1 MTISEVTVAKINDLQ
16 IGQMKQ
22 FYINKSNILLARL
35 GEQKFSAT
43 APHCTHFGAPLE
55 KGVLVG
61 ERIAC
66 PWHHA
71 CFNVTT
77 GDQEEPPG
85 LDALPS
91 FPVRIEGENIMVQLP
106 ENPPEERTPDMAKHD
121 PNVDSRVFAIIGTG
135 PAGTFA
141 AETLRQ
147 EGFQGQIFLI
157 TREERLPY
165 DRTKLSKKYL
175 QGKVE
180 EEALPQRSCEFY
192 QENDIELR
200 CGKAVTK
207 VDSNSKTITFEDDS
221 AISYDSLLVATGGR
235 PKRLNAPGIDLDN
248 IFTLRQP
255 GDVNHI
261 LETAEKNQRV
271 VVVGSSFIGMETAA
285 SLTQQGLSVTVVSP
299 ESVPFEMILGQ
310 EVGKVFQDLHESQGV
325 SFRFGTKATQF
336 EGNGKVEAAILE
348 NGEKIPADL
357 VVIGIGVE
365 PVTDFLSGVKIDG
378 KDNSV
383 IVDEYLQAGENLYA
397 AGDIARFP
405 YAPLGKSTRIEHW
418 RLAAQH
424 GRIAAHNM
432 AGNRVKFTGIPF
444 FWSGQFDL
452 KLRYAGHAEDWD
464 EIIFDGDIK
473 SREFL
478 AFYIKNNR
486 VLAVAGCGR
495 DRDVAAITELMR
507 LQQMPGADQIRN
519 QSIDW
524 VEYIHKS

>member
-1 MTISEVTVAKINDLQ
+1 MKTSEVTVAQINDLR

-22 FYINKSNILLARL
+22 LSVNNSDILLARL
-35 GEQKFSAT
+35 SEQKFYAT

-71 CFNVTT
+71 CFNITT

-91 FPVRIEGENIMVQLP
+91 FPVRIDGQNIIVQLP
-106 ENPPEERTPDMAKHD
+106 ETIPEQRTPNMTKHN
-121 PNVDSRVFAIIGTG
+121 PSADSRVFAIIGTG

-147 EGFQGQIFLI
+147 QGFQGQIFLI

-175 QGKVE
+175 QGKAD

-207 VDSNSKTITFEDDS
+207 VDADLKTITFEDNS
-221 AISYDSLLVATGGR
+221 VMSYNSLLVATGGR
-235 PKRLNAPGIDLDN
+235 PKRLNVPGIDLDN

-255 GDVNHI
+255 TDVNQI
-261 LETAEKNQRV
+261 LETAEPKQRV

-285 SLTQQGLSVTVVSP
+285 SLTQQGLSVTVISP
-299 ESVPFEMILGQ
+299 DSVPFEKILGQ
-310 EVGKVFQDLHESQGV
+310 KVGEMFQDLHESNGV
-325 SFRFGTKATQF
+325 SFCFGTKVTEF
-336 EGNGKVEAAILE
+336 KGNGQVKAAILE
-348 NGEKIPADL
+348 NGEEISADL

-365 PVTDFLSGVKIDG
+365 PVTNFLSGVKIEE

-383 IVDEYLQAGENLYA
+383 IVNEYLQAGEDLYA

-405 YAPLGKSTRIEHW
+405 YAPIDQLTRIEHW

-432 AGNRVKFTGIPF
+432 VGNQVKFTGIPF
-444 FWSGQFDL
+444 FWSGQFNV

-464 EIIFDGDIK
+464 EILFDGDVN
-473 SREFL
+473 SQEFL
-478 AFYIKNNR
+478 AFYIKNNQ
-486 VLAVAGCGR
+486 VLAVTGCGR
-495 DRDVAAITELMR
+495 DQEITAITELMR
-507 LQQMPGADQIRN
+507 LQQMPDVDQIQN
-519 QSIDW
+519 QSINW
-524 VEYIHKS
+524 VEYIHNS

>member
-1 MTISEVTVAKINDLQ
+1 MKTSEVTVAQINDLR

-22 FYINKSNILLARL
+22 LSVNNSNILLTRL
-35 GEQKFSAT
+35 EEQKFYAT
-43 APHCTHFGAPLE
+43 AAHCTHFGAPLE

-61 ERIAC
+61 ERMAC

-85 LDALPS
+85 LDNLPS
-91 FPVRIEGENIMVQLP
+91 FPVRIDGQNIIVELP
-106 ENPPEERTPDMAKHD
+106 ENIPEQRTPNMAKHN
-121 PNVDSRVFAIIGTG
+121 PSVDSRVFAIIGTG
-135 PAGTFA
+135 PAGMFA
-141 AETLRQ
+141 AETLRK

-180 EEALPQRSCEFY
+180 EDTLPQRSCEFY

-207 VDSNSKTITFEDDS
+207 VDADLKTITFEDNS
-221 AISYDSLLVATGGR
+221 VISYDSLLVATGGR
-235 PKRLNAPGIDLDN
+235 PKRLKVPGIDLDN

-255 GDVNHI
+255 SDVNHI
-261 LETAEKNQRV
+261 LETAEQNQRV

-285 SLTQQGLSVTVVSP
+285 SLTQQGLSVTVISP
-299 ESVPFEMILGQ
+299 DSVPFEKILGQ
-310 EVGKVFQDLHESQGV
+310 EVGKMFQDLHESHGV
-325 SFRFGTKATQF
+325 SFRFQTKATQF
-336 EGNGKVEAAILE
+336 EGKGKVEAVILE

-357 VVIGIGVE
+357 VILGIGVE
-365 PVTDFLSGVKIDG
+365 PVTDFLSGVKIEE

-383 IVDEYLQAGENLYA
+383 IVNEYLQAGKDIYA

-405 YAPLGKSTRIEHW
+405 YGPIEKLTRIEHW

-432 AGNRVKFTGIPF
+432 AGNQVKFTGIPF

-464 EIIFDGDIK
+464 EIIFDGDVN

-478 AFYIKNNR
+478 AFYIKNNQ
-486 VLAVAGCGR
+486 VLAVTGCGR
-495 DRDVAAITELMR
+495 DSDVAAITELMR
-507 LQQMPGADQIRN
+507 LKQIPSIDLIRN

-524 VEYIHKS
+524 VEYIHQF